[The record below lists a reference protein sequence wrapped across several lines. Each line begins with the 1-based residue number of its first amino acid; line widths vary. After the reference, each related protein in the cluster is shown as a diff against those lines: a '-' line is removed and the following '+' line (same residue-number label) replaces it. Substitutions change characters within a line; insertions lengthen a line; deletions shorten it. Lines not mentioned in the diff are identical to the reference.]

1 MLPLIPMESVPSPNP
16 ALIHGL
22 EDRPPA
28 AAAALAAFQQVLAMA
43 VGTVTPPLLLA
54 GSLGFSAPDTAHL
67 VSVALLASAL
77 GTWLQIRRRGPLGSG
92 LLSVTGT
99 SFSFVGPLQEAF
111 KLGGFGLM
119 TSMGLL
125 AAPLQLLLAP
135 FLPRLRRVFRPE
147 VTGVVVLL
155 IGLSL
160 IPTAMF
166 SVGARLSGHSQAV
179 SVAVAALVVGVSV
192 VCQVAGP
199 KWLRLGAILA
209 GIAAGCI
216 ACAALGAVKP
226 PETAG
231 LPWLAFPKPMRWGFE
246 IHLRSLLPFLFIYLV
261 SMLEAMGDMTATARL
276 SGLPTE
282 GPDFWKR
289 LRGGVM
295 ADSLTSIASGL
306 FGGLPNTTYAQ
317 NNSVIQVT
325 GVASRRVGYWM
336 AGFLA
341 VAGISPAVAAW
352 IVVLPGPVL
361 GGLALMLFGMV
372 AAAGLRLVAAAGLD
386 TRNMILVGVSLGVGI
401 GMASA
406 PELTSS
412 LPKLFRALFES
423 PISGGGLTAMILG
436 ILLPGRPPETLAG
449 PAPGVGE

>member
-1 MLPLIPMESVPSPNP
+1 MEATTGPTTP
-16 ALIHGL
+16 LIHGL

-28 AAAALAAFQQVLAMA
+28 ATVALAAFQQVLAMA

-54 GSLGFSAPDTAHL
+54 GSLGFAPADTAHL

-77 GTWLQIRRRGPLGSG
+77 GTFLQIRRRGPLGSG

-99 SFSFVGPLQEAF
+99 SFSFVGPLQQAF
-111 KLGGFGLM
+111 RQGGFGLM
-119 TSMGLL
+119 VSLGL
-125 AAPLQLLLAP
+125 AAAPVQLVLAP
-135 FLPRLRRVFRPE
+135 FLPRLRRLFSPV
-147 VTGVVVLL
+147 VTGVVVML

-166 SVGARLSGHSQAV
+166 SVGARLSDHSQAA

-192 VCQVAGP
+192 ACQVAGP

-209 GIAAGCI
+209 GILAGCI
-216 ACAALGAVKP
+216 ACAALGAVKA

-231 LPWLAFPKPMRWGFE
+231 LPWLALPKPMRWGFE
-246 IHLRSLLPFLFIYLV
+246 LHLRSLLPFLFIYLV

-276 SGLPTE
+276 SGVPTD

-306 FGGLPNTTYAQ
+306 FSGLPNTTYAQ

-372 AAAGLRLVAAAGLD
+372 AAAGLRLIAAAGLD
-386 TRNMILVGVSLGVGI
+386 ARNMILVGVSLGVGI

-406 PELTSS
+406 PELTGS
-412 LPKLFRALFES
+412 LPRLFRTLFES

-436 ILLPGRPPETLAG
+436 ILLPGRPPETA
-449 PAPGVGE
+449 AGVGE